1 MPGLRKVSQVIFSND
16 RDETTVSFLLRFPFF
31 LFLFFLCNRRRK
43 TRKRSLTRFVFF
55 SVFLFVTEGEN
66 QGNDVDSI
74 CGVIKREMVAALGFE
89 WWKNTMQ
96 PATNDAKAHKF
107 NNADY

>member
-1 MPGLRKVSQVIFSND
+1 MPGLRKVPQVMFSND
-16 RDETTVSFLLRFPFF
+16 RDETTVSFLLRYF
-31 LFLFFLCNRRRK
+31 LFLFF
-43 TRKRSLTRFVFF
+43 FD
-55 SVFLFVTEGEN
+55 VTEGEK
-66 QGNDVDSI
+66 QGNDVDSV